1 MIKESFL
8 VCFVQFYFLT
18 QTDDFAKAIAHGWRP
33 FLSIFKMVSFFE
45 YLIFL
50 KDVLS
55 NFILTQTND
64 FAKAIAHGWRLFLP
78 ICKIVLIF
86 LMFGVF

>member
-1 MIKESFL
+1 MIIESFL

-45 YLIFL
+45 YLIF
-50 KDVLS
+50 
-55 NFILTQTND
+55 F
-64 FAKAIAHGWRLFLP
+64 KA
-78 ICKIVLIF
+78 
-86 LMFGVF
+86 VFYIE